1 MTRRLPFPSTLTF
14 AAALVLLTPAG
25 GGPVALAAGVV
36 PDEDGVL
43 RLGPS
48 DSIPTITLEEALE
61 RAGRLD
67 PAYVAAVRQVSDARW
82 NWRAAVSAFVLP
94 SVSAQLSATSY
105 SNQFFNIGTGEPASE
120 IVDARL
126 EGSLNLFNGFSKVYD
141 LKRAN
146 AELEGAR
153 AAELLARFTTGLF
166 TEVDFFDLLAQHEL
180 ERVVSERVGRAT
192 EQLAVARARVIA
204 GAAVQTDS
212 LQLLL
217 ELTEARLELLRQSS
231 RRRVAQYQLGRRVGV
246 AGPVDAVLAEPLE
259 APDLPLLEGE
269 AVEEALE
276 SSPQILTARADERA
290 AEALA
295 KSARGSYLPSLEL
308 FGRITSTDET
318 FFPDAV
324 TRNAVG
330 LRVSL
335 PIWNG
340 AQREIAVSR
349 ANTTLEVAR
358 ATRSD
363 LERSLRRDVVEAY
376 EAYEAARAAQELA
389 AQAVLVAR
397 ENLRVQQER
406 YRAGATTILD
416 LLSADVRLAEAEAGL
431 VQARYTTRL
440 ALSTLEAI
448 LGRKLL

>member
-1 MTRRLPFPSTLTF
+1 MTNRLALVPALAFLALFGRGSEAGARAVDHRAVA
-14 AAALVLLTPAG
+14 AAALEPG
-25 GGPVALAAGVV
+25 
-36 PDEDGVL
+36 
-43 RLGPS
+43 
-48 DSIPTITLEEALE
+48 DSIPQITLEEALE

-82 NWRAAVSAFVLP
+82 SWRAAVSSFVLP
-94 SVSAQLSATSY
+94 SVSVQLSATSY
-105 SNQFFNIGTGEPASE
+105 SNQFFNVGTGQPASD

-126 EGSLNLFNGFSKVYD
+126 EGTLNLFSGFSKVYE
-141 LKRAN
+141 LKRAG

-153 AAELLARFTTGLF
+153 AAETLARFTTGLF
-166 TEVDFFDLLAQHEL
+166 TEADFFDLLAQHEL
-180 ERVVSERVGRAT
+180 ERVVTERVRRAT

-217 ELTEARLELLRQSS
+217 ELTEARVELLRQSS
-231 RRRVAQYQLGRRVGV
+231 RRRVAQYQLGRRVGLP
-246 AGPVDAVLAEPLE
+246 GPVDAVLREPLE
-259 APDLPLLEGE
+259 TPDLPLLERE
-269 AVEEALE
+269 AVAEALQ
-276 SSPQILTARADERA
+276 SSPQILAARAEERA
-290 AEALA
+290 AEALV
-295 KSARGSYLPSLEL
+295 KSTRGAYLPSLDL
-308 FGRITSTDET
+308 FGRITSTDDT

-330 LRVSL
+330 LRLSL
-335 PIWNG
+335 PIWND
-340 AQREIAVSR
+340 AQREIALSR
-349 ANTTLEVAR
+349 ANTTLEVAQ

-363 LERSLRRDVVEAY
+363 LERSLRRDVVESY

-389 AQAVLVAR
+389 AQAVLVAQ

-416 LLSADVRLAEAEAGL
+416 LLSADVRMAEAEAGL

-448 LGRKLL
+448 LGRRLF